1 MTVEYLTRSGN
12 RIPEHGVQNKP
23 GANRCKECGFR
34 KRGKGHDEGAHH
46 NHRLGSRRHAIKR

>member
-12 RIPEHGVQNKP
+12 RTLEHGVQNKE

-34 KRGKGHDEGAHH
+34 KRGKLHNEGDHH
-46 NHRLGSRRHAIKR
+46 NHRLSSRRHAIRR